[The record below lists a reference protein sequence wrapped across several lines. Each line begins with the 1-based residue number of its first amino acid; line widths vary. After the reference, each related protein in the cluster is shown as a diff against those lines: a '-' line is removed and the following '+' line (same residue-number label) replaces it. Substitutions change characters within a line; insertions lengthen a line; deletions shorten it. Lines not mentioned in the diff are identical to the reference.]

1 MQIGHTSNVFPRC
14 TCSSTRSTQ
23 PLWISTKRWRCSP
36 TSQWLM
42 SRSSTLTT
50 GEVFI
55 YFRSRSLTVFGM
67 QSCKHHRGHGDCQQ
81 GFGSVQRGGGKVPQ
95 VGGHNFF
102 QIIQWQQMIF
112 SCQVCG
118 NLCPLCSGVEWP
130 AGILLF
136 MTSARKRSY
145 KLSFMSLC
153 SGVRQSGC
161 FVSTGDEGGPW
172 ECKSSGGASQIK
184 MCWKMLSDIDKLL
197 SLPFKSCHNLW
208 LISQTINLIWL
219 VFVFP
224 QLRLF
229 AKPP

>member
-55 YFRSRSLTVFGM
+55 YFRFRSLTAFGM

-95 VGGHNFF
+95 VGRNNCF
-102 QIIQWQQMIF
+102 QFVVCQPMILSHHKLATNDLFSMSGVWKPMPSMLRCWMTSRYSFIYDLCQEKIIQAELYESVFRSSTERMLCINRGWRWTLGMQIF
-112 SCQVCG
+112 WWGISNINVLK
-118 NLCPLCSGVEWP
+118 NALCHW
-130 AGILLF
+130 
-136 MTSARKRSY
+136 
-145 KLSFMSLC
+145 
-153 SGVRQSGC
+153 
-161 FVSTGDEGGPW
+161 
-172 ECKSSGGASQIK
+172 
-184 MCWKMLSDIDKLL
+184 
-197 SLPFKSCHNLW
+197 
-208 LISQTINLIWL
+208 
-219 VFVFP
+219 
-224 QLRLF
+224 
-229 AKPP
+229 

>member
-55 YFRSRSLTVFGM
+55 YFWSRSLTVFGM

-95 VGGHNFF
+95 VGRNIFFKLFNGNKWFSLVRCVETYALYAQVLNDQQVFFYLWPLPGKDHTSWALWVCVQEFDRADALYQQGMKVDPGNANLLVGH
-102 QIIQWQQMIF
+102 
-112 SCQVCG
+112 
-118 NLCPLCSGVEWP
+118 LE
-130 AGILLF
+130 
-136 MTSARKRSY
+136 
-145 KLSFMSLC
+145 
-153 SGVRQSGC
+153 
-161 FVSTGDEGGPW
+161 
-172 ECKSSGGASQIK
+172 
-184 MCWKMLSDIDKLL
+184 
-197 SLPFKSCHNLW
+197 
-208 LISQTINLIWL
+208 
-219 VFVFP
+219 
-224 QLRLF
+224 
-229 AKPP
+229 

>member
-95 VGGHNFF
+95 VGRNNFF

-145 KLSFMSLC
+145 KLSFMSLVFR
-153 SGVRQSGC
+153 S
-161 FVSTGDEGGPW
+161 STERMLCINRGWRWTLGM
-172 ECKSSGGASQIK
+172 QIFWWGISNK
-184 MCWKMLSDIDKLL
+184 NVLKNALWHWKA
-197 SLPFKSCHNLW
+197 F
-208 LISQTINLIWL
+208 
-219 VFVFP
+219 VFVLQVVF
-224 QLRLF
+224 
-229 AKPP
+229 